1 MREKKG
7 LRLFFALW
15 PDERVREKISQFLK
29 AIPANSGHFIPRH
42 NWHMTLHFIGNT
54 TFGKK
59 KCLNKQARKIWT
71 KPFEL
76 NLDQTGYFNRPKVFW
91 LGCSDAPGALFELQ
105 DNLGKEINCCDY
117 QPETRPY
124 SPHVTVARKVMQPS
138 EVSQMAAIHWQVD
151 RFVLI
156 ESVSESGG
164 VRYQV
169 LEEYLFS

>member
-1 MREKKG
+1 MRETKEV
-7 LRLFFALW
+7 RLFFALW
-15 PDERVREKISQFLK
+15 PDESVRDEIAERLTHIALNECRQV
-29 AIPANSGHFIPRH
+29 PRY

-54 TFGKK
+54 TFGEK
-59 KCLNKQARKIWT
+59 KCLNRQARKVWT

-76 NLDQTGYFNRPKVFW
+76 TLDQTGFFKRPKVFW
-91 LGCSDAPGALFELQ
+91 LGCSHVPEILYDLQ
-105 DNLGKEINCCDY
+105 ENLGREISCCDY

-124 SPHVTVARKVMQPS
+124 SPHITVARKVMQPP